1 MNGIMGENSDLIP
14 PIANNNNNSVSN
26 NNNNN
31 NNNSNE
37 NKNVANVKSASESI
51 AGGVKG
57 AEISKAVAKV
67 LDGYDWTLVPV
78 ATNDD
83 AKLIMRDSF
92 STAGKKR
99 HGKMKK
105 LADQYPQLHNAELSK
120 TLGKLWRL
128 LSENDKKPFI
138 EEADRLRVIH
148 KREHPDYK
156 YQPRR
161 RKQNGPGRENSPS
174 RGHHHNQGQQGG
186 NMGFVTSSLKQED
199 LSPRGIQA
207 PNSPQSRVSSSP
219 PTTPNQG
226 LSPPTPPTTPRGH
239 HFVNQQHIHYQQELS
254 ASSMS
259 DSSQQQ
265 STMDLSRFID
275 VTEVPLAEEP
285 PISSLSP
292 LVNLNLPLNLQ
303 ECEVESSELDQYLPQ
318 QVLSVHQY
326 QNPSANPSPW
336 LINRYEEDNDRP
348 NKRFCSESIPEV
360 SWEDRQD
367 MIRYHELQPPL
378 PSVQYISAPHHPHSN
393 NQVTHSHVNS
403 PYMQYASHRYVP
415 SIETWPNYL

>member
-1 MNGIMGENSDLIP
+1 M
-14 PIANNNNNSVSN
+14 
-26 NNNNN
+26 
-31 NNNSNE
+31 
-37 NKNVANVKSASESI
+37 
-51 AGGVKG
+51 KG

-78 ATNDD
+78 ATKGTSD
-83 AKLIMRDSF
+83 
-92 STAGKKR
+92 KR
-99 HGKMKK
+99 AAHVKRPMNAFMVWAQAARKK

-174 RGHHHNQGQQGG
+174 RGSNANQNHHNQNNNHLNHNNNHLNHNHNHNHNHHLSHHHNQGQQGG
-186 NMGFVTSSLKQED
+186 NMGFVTNPLKQED

-239 HFVNQQHIHYQQELS
+239 HFVNQALTHQQHIHYQQELS

-275 VTEVPLAEEP
+275 ATEIPLTEEP

-318 QVLSVHQY
+318 QVFAVHQY
-326 QNPSANPSPW
+326 QNPPANPSPW

-415 SIETWPNYL
+415 GIETWPNYL